1 MKKSICLLGASGNIG
16 TQSIDCI
23 NLRKDEFILKAIS
36 IGENIAFLNNFLL
49 NKNEIEFV
57 CVKNKEDYLI
67 LKEKYLNINFYYGN
81 KGLEELIKKSNCDY
95 VINALSGFSGVFPTL
110 TTLKLNKTLLLANKE
125 SLVVAGEIIKKYL
138 DKNKSKIYP
147 IDSEHAAITKCLKN
161 IKSNNLKN
169 IYLTCSGGPFF
180 NKTIDELKNVTL
192 EDALNHPT
200 YKMGNKITIDSS
212 TLMNKA
218 FEIVEAYYLFNVSS
232 DQIKVVIDRKSYVH
246 SFIET
251 CDNHFKLSVGKPDM
265 HVQINDCLSLF
276 KTNLKEFKD
285 TEIDTLNNYKFY
297 QVDEET
303 FKLIKLGKEIINKK
317 GNYGLIVNAA
327 NEVAVNAFLKNK
339 IKYFE
344 INSIIDK
351 ILNVY
356 PYKKELNEN
365 ELEIED
371 SKVRKLTLEII
382 EKGDY

>member
-138 DKNKSKIYP
+138 NKNKSKIYP